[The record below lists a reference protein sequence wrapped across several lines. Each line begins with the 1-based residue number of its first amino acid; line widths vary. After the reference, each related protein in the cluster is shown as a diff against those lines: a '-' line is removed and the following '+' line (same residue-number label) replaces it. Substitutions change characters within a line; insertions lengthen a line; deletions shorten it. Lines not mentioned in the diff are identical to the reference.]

1 MSEIQTLRNELD
13 DKTVEVEKNDR
24 LVRTYMEDVK
34 AKEIEIKENCQ
45 EQVQSN

>member
-34 AKEIEIKENCQ
+34 AKEIEIKENRQ